1 MIQTSS
7 LQQYFLMILAS
18 TAVFL
23 DYLDTSIVS
32 IALPTISADLGIGS
46 LTASWV
52 MTSYLLALGSTLLLF
67 GKLADRTGRDREIFI
82 AGFVLFTVS
91 SFLCGVSANIEV
103 LIGFRVIQGIAAGM
117 MVSTA
122 TMLITTRLPSGI
134 RGMGMGV
141 IATAGGIALAL
152 GPGLGGLVT
161 EFISWHW
168 IFFINV
174 PIGVAAVILAVFLIP
189 GSEIHSVAK
198 QPFDCFGALLLAL
211 TLVSLLM
218 GLELVLSDGWTLWV
232 IVLFLIVPIFGYVFF
247 RRELRHP
254 DPVLSAK
261 LFLNRTVMWASLSTL
276 LVTLVYLGIVY
287 LIPFY
292 LTGSIQMSVAAAGL
306 VMLLAP
312 VSMALIGIPAGA
324 LSEKIGCMRLCNLAA
339 VLMAGGLV
347 FLVFSVV
354 LSFLPLLFVGL
365 LLLGLGMGLNEGP
378 SMQRITLHCPRELQG
393 SSGGL
398 IFTVMN
404 IGCILGVAVF
414 SAAASLGSGG
424 SDIYTDQGV
433 IAACIAGIIAAV
445 CAYLSS
451 RLARDQ
457 ILC

>member
-7 LQQYFLMILAS
+7 LRQYLLMILAS

-32 IALPTISADLGIGS
+32 IALPTISTDLGIGS

-82 AGFVLFTVS
+82 AGFVLFTIS

-134 RGMGMGV
+134 RGLGMGV

-174 PIGVAAVILAVFLIP
+174 PIGVAAVLLAVFLIP
-189 GSEIHSVAK
+189 GSEIHPEVK
-198 QPFDCFGALLLAL
+198 QPFDILGAVLLAL
-211 TLVSLLM
+211 TLVSLLL
-218 GLELVLSDGWTLWV
+218 GLELVLSDGWTPWV
-232 IVLFLIVPIFGYVFF
+232 ILLFLIVPILGFIFF
-247 RRELRHP
+247 RREMRHP
-254 DPVLSAK
+254 DPILSAK

-292 LTGSIQMSVAAAGL
+292 LTGSGQMSVAAAGL

-324 LSEKIGCMRLCNLAA
+324 LSQKIGCMRLCNLAA
-339 VLMAGGLV
+339 VLMAGGLLV
-347 FLVFSVV
+347 LVFGIA
-354 LSFLPLLFVGL
+354 LSYLPLLFAGL

-378 SMQRITLHCPRELQG
+378 SIQRITLHCPRELQG

-424 SDIYTDQGV
+424 GDIYTDQGV
-433 IAACIAGIIAAV
+433 IVACIAGIIAAV

-457 ILC
+457 IRC